1 MKIKAILILALIV
14 LTSFQQKDK
23 ADQKLKKN
31 LAANE
36 LSLKGTWE
44 LISRYNYRNNEVVDT
59 FYVAKSYR
67 QVKMYSDSKVMW
79 SRKLLSNDSTEW
91 FGYGSYK
98 LNANK
103 DTLREV
109 LDFASHVMNKYI
121 EELGVFVMEI
131 SELTEN
137 SFTQIEI
144 DGEGNRVISE
154 NYVRIE

>member
-1 MKIKAILILALIV
+1 
-14 LTSFQQKDK
+14 
-23 ADQKLKKN
+23 
-31 LAANE
+31 
-36 LSLKGTWE
+36 
-44 LISRYNYRNNEVVDT
+44 
-59 FYVAKSYR
+59 
-67 QVKMYSDSKVMW
+67 MW

-103 DTLREV
+103 DTLRED

-137 SFTQIEI
+137 LFTQIEI